1 MNLGQWRG
9 SQSKLHGLLS
19 SICTNLT
26 FGHYRMIRPQDLDYK
41 PSARRKSTLI
51 VARLYDD
58 DPNGE
63 VLLNYVKKVLET
75 PKCKWRLFYLLLLLK
90 HLLRTDG
97 QPPVARLRTA
107 LLHLRNPTRFNAV
120 REGLL
125 SMLSKND
132 MTEGI
137 SDLFEMATSST
148 SYASELV
155 SAFGTTLK
163 LQKAY
168 LRFTLSHSCA
178 VGARCHEPLAY
189 TLTV

>member
-1 MNLGQWRG
+1 MAW
-9 SQSKLHGLLS
+9 
-19 SICTNLT
+19 
-26 FGHYRMIRPQDLDYK
+26 FAEMIRPQDLDYK

-63 VLLNYVKKVLET
+63 ELLNYVKKVLGA
-75 PKCKWRLFYLLLLLK
+75 PKY
-90 HLLRTDG
+90 G

-107 LLHLRNPTRFNAV
+107 LLHLRNPTRFTAV

-132 MTEGI
+132 MTEGN
-137 SDLFEMATSST
+137 SDSFKMATSST

-168 LRFTLSHSCA
+168 LRFTLAHSCA
-178 VGARCHEPLAY
+178 VGARCHESLAY